1 MANYP
6 FKINVVSKNG
16 TQQTHYTASFAT
28 DADIAVSSSVMV
40 DRINAIPV
48 GDSGTYTE
56 DEEPPSSFAAGK
68 SFRSGGSGNPSTGI
82 ISASFT
88 EQNTGS
94 VVFTDTEAGTAG
106 GLDYYT
112 FYGSKVCSVLGLP
125 EGMPI
130 YTENFKFSDS
140 STDKINYMSGQ
151 VISDSVQIKEG
162 FKLSSQARV
171 KSNLIWD
178 DAFGEGYVQWVS
190 GSTTKQFMGYDP
202 VNDLYN
208 IGTSQVTASAATINT
223 LKSTTVN
230 VSTINTSAIKS
241 SDGATFQFNGDNNN
255 VSYNFNG
262 SSGGEYLFALFPEAH
277 GSTGAYFYTD
287 VVIPATKKLY
297 LDGAG
302 GHTYIQQSSNDVLDF
317 YVGGDNMLKID
328 EGNNAITMPQ
338 QPCFHVHKNAA
349 QTPGVSTADTIVTF
363 QTERTDAASNFASNT
378 FTAPVDGT
386 YLFQATL
393 DVRTIPSTTDY
404 FWCKIVTSNQ
414 TYFGDI
420 FRIDDIANA
429 EVDYFSLSCTA
440 IADMDASDTA
450 VVKIQSANAGT
461 GWKVHGVS
469 GQVHSFF
476 QGYLI
481 G

>member
-6 FKINVVSKNG
+6 FKINIVTKEGNQFS
-16 TQQTHYTASFAT
+16 HYTASLAT
-28 DADIAVSSSVMV
+28 DSDTAISSSVMV
-40 DRINAIPV
+40 DRINAIPLAA
-48 GDSGTYTE
+48 TYTE
-56 DEEPPSSFAAGK
+56 DEEASSAHASGK
-68 SFRSGGSGNPSTGI
+68 SFGSGGGI
-82 ISASFT
+82 NYLSASVT
-88 EQNTGS
+88 ETNTGS
-94 VVFTDTEAGTAG
+94 IVFTDVESADSGV
-106 GLDYYT
+106 DYYT

-130 YTENFKFSDS
+130 YSENFKFSDS
-140 STDKINYMSGQ
+140 STDTTNYMSGQ
-151 VISDSVQIKEG
+151 VISDGVQIKEG
-162 FKLSSQARV
+162 LKLSSQARV

-202 VNDLYN
+202 VKDLYN
-208 IGTSQVTASAATINT
+208 IGTGQVTAS
-223 LKSTTVN
+223 S
-230 VSTINTSAIKS
+230 
-241 SDGATFQFNGDNNN
+241 ATFGNLIASATFKTTEIQPSAFNFMFNADNI
-255 VSYNFNG
+255 
-262 SSGGEYLFALFPEAH
+262 
-277 GSTGAYFYTD
+277 STQYVFF
-287 VVIPATKKLY
+287 
-297 LDGAG
+297 DGAG
-302 GHTYIQQSSNDVLDF
+302 GTPFIILANGVANQINLNADTLLSGNKLFLDAGHTYIQESSNDVLDF

>member
-16 TQQTHYTASFAT
+16 TQTSHYTASFAT
-28 DADIAVSSSVMV
+28 GTDIAISASIMV

-48 GDSGTYTE
+48 ATSYTE
-56 DEEPPSSFAAGK
+56 DEEAPTLHGSK
-68 SFRSGGSGNPSTGI
+68 TFRSGGSGNTSSGI

-88 EQNTGS
+88 EPNTGS

-202 VNDLYN
+202 VKDLYN
-208 IGTSQVTASAATINT
+208 IGTSQITASSATINT

-230 VSTINTSAIKS
+230 VSTINNRAIKS
-241 SDGATFQFNGDNNN
+241 TDGTFQFNGDNNN
-255 VSYNFNG
+255 VSYTFNG
-262 SSGGEYLFALFPEAH
+262 SGGGEFLLRLIPSAEGSIHGAH
-277 GSTGAYFYTD
+277 FDTD
-287 VVIPATKKLY
+287 IFIPTTKKLMF
-297 LDGAG
+297 DSVG
-302 GHTYIQQSSNDVLDF
+302 GSTYIQESSNDILDF

-338 QPCFHVHKNAA
+338 QPCFHVHKSTA
-349 QTPGVSTADTIVTF
+349 QTPGVSTTDTQVTF
-363 QTERTDAASNFASNT
+363 DTERTDAGGNFASNT

-393 DVRTIPSTTDY
+393 DVRTIPATTDY
-404 FWCKIVTSNQ
+404 LWCKIVTSNE

-420 FRIDDIANA
+420 FRIDDFANS
-429 EVDYFSLSCTA
+429 EVDYFSFSCTA

-450 VVKIQSANAGT
+450 IVKIQSANAGT

-469 GQVHSFF
+469 GQPHSFF

>member
-6 FKINVVSKNG
+6 FKINIETGNG
-16 TQQTHYTASFAT
+16 NQYSFYTSSFAT
-28 DADIAVSSSVMV
+28 DADAVVSSSVIV
-40 DRINAIPV
+40 DRINSIPI
-48 GDSGTYTE
+48 
-56 DEEPPSSFAAGK
+56 
-68 SFRSGGSGNPSTGI
+68 GNPYIQSEEAITEHASKIYSQSNPGTMGI
-82 ISASFT
+82 DYLSASFQ
-88 EQNTGS
+88 EPNTGS
-94 VVFTDTEAGTAG
+94 ITFTDTEVSTNG
-106 GLDYYT
+106 GLKFYT
-112 FYGSKVCSVLGLP
+112 FWGTKVCSVLGLP

-130 YTENFKFSDS
+130 YTENFKLSDS
-140 STDKINYMSGQ
+140 STDPDNYISGK
-151 VISDSVQIKEG
+151 VISDDVAIKDS
-162 FKLSSQARV
+162 FKMSPQGRV
-171 KSNLIWD
+171 RSNLIWD

-202 VNDLYN
+202 VKDLYN
-208 IGTSQVTASAATINT
+208 IGTGQVTAS
-223 LKSTTVN
+223 S
-230 VSTINTSAIKS
+230 
-241 SDGATFQFNGDNNN
+241 ATFGNLIASATFKTTEIQPSAFNFMFNADNI
-255 VSYNFNG
+255 
-262 SSGGEYLFALFPEAH
+262 
-277 GSTGAYFYTD
+277 STQYVFF
-287 VVIPATKKLY
+287 
-297 LDGAG
+297 DGAG
-302 GHTYIQQSSNDVLDF
+302 GTPFIILANGVANQINLNADTLLSGNKLFLDAGHTYIQESSNDVLDF